1 VSVIKILFQVTNRKG
16 ELKMKQTLKRIIK
29 SVKSVKGNS
38 LAEFATTTALMATLA
53 ATAAPKLSEMS
64 EGAKAEKSR
73 NELDKMIK
81 QAGQFYQDTADI
93 EGRGRFPGQDKYN
106 DPVGGTP
113 GASGYDGSA
122 HESAIMKDIM
132 GEIAADGTVSSEPT
146 LTTYD
151 NSTDLAD
158 WVSVFGKDNEDF
170 TAPNP
175 GHLAADDTFDCLA
188 DCPGVDNYPSI
199 HGDKGGQPGKEEW
212 KGLFGGEVVGSQYQ
226 DGHFVYQ
233 VVAGGGT
240 GSDVYPPTLYVAD
253 IENASHF
260 NNVLMP

>member
-1 VSVIKILFQVTNRKG
+1 LFQLTNRKG

-106 DPVGGTP
+106 DPVGGP
-113 GASGYDGSA
+113 ESASGYDGVA
-122 HESAIMKDIM
+122 HEAAIMADIV
-132 GEIAADGTVSSEPT
+132 GVIAADGSISTPAT

-151 NSTDLAD
+151 NQDDLGD
-158 WVSVFGKDNEDF
+158 WVSVFGKTNEDF

-175 GHLAADDTFDCLA
+175 GHLADDDSFTCTA
-188 DCPGVDNYPSI
+188 DCPGIDDYPSI
-199 HGDKGGQPGKEEW
+199 HGEDGGQPGREEW

>member
-1 VSVIKILFQVTNRKG
+1 
-16 ELKMKQTLKRIIK
+16 MKQTLKRIIK

-73 NELDKMIK
+73 NELDKLIK

-93 EGRGRFPGQDKYN
+93 EGRGRFPGQDKYD
-106 DPVGGTP
+106 DPVGGSVATGSSYSSTTHESEILKDILGVAAYGDQAAA
-113 GASGYDGSA
+113 GASFTSYDGS
-122 HESAIMKDIM
+122 
-132 GEIAADGTVSSEPT
+132 DGQ
-146 LTTYD
+146 
-151 NSTDLAD
+151 D
-158 WVSVFGKDNEDF
+158 WVSVFGKSNEDF
-170 TAPNP
+170 PAPNADD
-175 GHLAADDTFDCLA
+175 LAADDTFTCTV
-188 DCPGVDNYPSI
+188 DCPGVDNYPSV
-199 HGDKGGQPGKEEW
+199 HGDGTTKAGKDEW

-240 GSDVYPPTLYVAD
+240 GDDVYPPILYVAD